1 MRVFVCA
8 RGVLWCDGKSLSEC
22 TFVGEKEGKCVVLC
36 CVVLCCV
43 FVILCCGVCVCV
55 CVCTFVQVTAH
66 LHAYTYAFFHYART

>member
-36 CVVLCCV
+36 CVVCLSYCV
-43 FVILCCGVCVCV
+43 VVCVCV
-55 CVCTFVQVTAH
+55 CVCVH
-66 LHAYTYAFFHYART
+66 LYK